1 MTDCPPTC
9 PADTDTDTT
18 PDSTSNSDSTPN
30 TMPSLE
36 TLCDRIEELEQT
48 VAAQQHRIE
57 SLDCK
62 VDELETELEAEREAR
77 QTAEARCAEVAET
90 IDREVSARLEAL
102 SRKTEATR
110 EQVVELQS
118 RSLEKGGHLLAAN
131 VDPDRIDVHGHQL
144 EQITKDDDNE
154 YFRLPGE
161 EDPLDR
167 GGAVVHSTADLLPL
181 QRLARFDDE
190 MLASTTNRKPDELA
204 AKAWRER
211 DNPGRYKLWSNGG
224 ANVRTYMTAPDL
236 ADWIRQEEAGVS
248 KKYSQELARRTIDAM
263 IELARGKLGKTK
275 RKRRTDGLT
284 YHETRVVLHQGTELP
299 GERPV
304 TDATAGSESQS
315 ASGKDGY
322 AATGD
327 GRDDHDPSHD
337 DQAPATDAVVGQ

>member
-1 MTDCPPTC
+1 
-9 PADTDTDTT
+9 
-18 PDSTSNSDSTPN
+18 
-30 TMPSLE
+30 MPSLE
-36 TLCDRIEELEQT
+36 TLCDRIAELEQT
-48 VAAQQHRIE
+48 VSAQHQRIE
-57 SLDCK
+57 SLECE
-62 VDELETELEAEREAR
+62 VDALEAELEAEREAR
-77 QTAEARCAEVAET
+77 QAAEAQCAELAET
-90 IDREVSARLEAL
+90 VDRDVSARLDAL

-118 RSLEKGGHLLAAN
+118 RSLEKGGHLLASN
-131 VDPDRIDVHGHQL
+131 VDPDRIDVHGQQL
-144 EQITKDDDNE
+144 ERITKDDE
-154 YFRLPGE
+154 QAYFRLPGE
-161 EDPLDR
+161 EDPLAR

-204 AKAWRER
+204 AKAWRQR
-211 DNPGRYKLWSNGG
+211 DDPGRYKLWSKGG
-224 ANVRTYMTAPDL
+224 ADVRVYMTAPDL

-304 TDATAGSESQS
+304 ADATGCENEDNHEPS
-315 ASGKDGY
+315 
-322 AATGD
+322 
-327 GRDDHDPSHD
+327 RDDE
-337 DQAPATDAVVGQ
+337 APATDAVVGE

>member
-1 MTDCPPTC
+1 MADESGGS
-9 PADTDTDTT
+9 ADTAPTI
-18 PDSTSNSDSTPN
+18 
-30 TMPSLE
+30 E
-36 TLCDRIEELEQT
+36 ALCDRLAALEAT
-48 VAAQQHRIE
+48 VAEQAQRI
-57 SLDCK
+57 DA
-62 VDELETELEAEREAR
+62 LETEVADKQAQIDALETDLETAREER
-77 QTAEARCAEVAET
+77 TAVATTCEDLSDT
-90 IDREVSARLEAL
+90 LDRDVAARLDAL

-118 RSLEKGGHLLAAN
+118 RSLEKGGHLLATN
-131 VDPDRIDVHGHQL
+131 VDPDRIDVHDHQL

-161 EDPLDR
+161 EDPLAR
-167 GGAVVHSTADLLPL
+167 GGAVVQSTADLLPL

-304 TDATAGSESQS
+304 ADATAGSESQS
-315 ASGKDGY
+315 ASRKDGY

-337 DQAPATDAVVGQ
+337 DDQAPATDAVVGQ